1 MSMSVAAIDD
11 IVAWLILAVMLSLV
25 TATSKLGCLWVIL
38 MIVGECL
45 LIYFVVRPVLRHLDC
60 YRMRTASIA
69 FLIGQARVLNDRI
82 RQAGRVYLFRFS
94 HDI

>member
-25 TATSKLGCLWVIL
+25 TATSKLGCLWVIPGL

-45 LIYFVVRPVLRHLDC
+45 LIYFVVRPVLRLHLDS
-60 YRMRTASIA
+60 YRMLTASIA
-69 FLIGQARVLNDRI
+69 FLIGQARVLT
-82 RQAGRVYLFRFS
+82 G
-94 HDI
+94 